1 MIDSH
6 KFRTLFITSDD
17 WLRRTRQAE
26 SPVKN
31 DHTAELMPTLV
42 SEEIYWNEGLV
53 DNDDLDYLDLD
64 LEVARIENRSDV
76 SLEMPASEEIH
87 LNKISGQEDIII
99 LESQIIK
106 KADAIEA
113 VEEIQITTS
122 TTTKRKLIC
131 ETCSKEL
138 PNKIS
143 LKRHQINQHKD
154 KPTVLKKAMGGKPD
168 VQVTNSTPHGRFVCD
183 TCSKVLPNETSLNR
197 HQKYHRK
204 DKSKCPLCT
213 KLFSHSSNLKR
224 HILMH
229 RSEKSLDCDKCP
241 KTFNQPAALYE
252 HMKDHRSDPSTTTK
266 ETLSSVKHYIMH
278 CEMCSEETESF
289 AMFAKH
295 MRKQHGITDRSQIK
309 PFKCEV
315 CAMHFASKQGMNRH
329 IDNIHENNRRNLRSR
344 DKNFLCN
351 TCGKNFFTN
360 FHLDVHIRS
369 HTGERPFKCQ
379 FCNKAFAQM
388 SGLKMHTFT
397 HTGERPFMCSKCPKT
412 FNQYGHVREHMMTHS
427 SDRPHVCPVCDRS
440 FRVKGNLTAHMLI
453 HSGKKPYTCE
463 HCGRRFRKST
473 LLLRHVE
480 KKHTT
485 TESTSGESKFS

>member
-1 MIDSH
+1 M
-6 KFRTLFITSDD
+6 FRKLFIASDA
-17 WLRRTRQAE
+17 WLRRAR
-26 SPVKN
+26 
-31 DHTAELMPTLV
+31 LV
-42 SEEIYWNEGLV
+42 EDPAKEDIVPEEIYWNEELV

-64 LEVARIENRSDV
+64 LVARIENRNVV
-76 SLEMPASEEIH
+76 SLKMQACDRDIV
-87 LNKISGQEDIII
+87 KI
-99 LESQIIK
+99 ESQVGTET
-106 KADAIEA
+106 DAKPITDN
-113 VEEIQITTS
+113 VEQTKIVAT
-122 TTTKRKLIC
+122 TTTKRQLMSD
-131 ETCSKEL
+131 TCSKEL
-138 PNKIS
+138 PTELS
-143 LKRHQINQHKD
+143 LKRRQIINQNNEQRIQKE
-154 KPTVLKKAMGGKPD
+154 AD
-168 VQVTNSTPHGRFVCD
+168 VVSLVNLNTEVSNSVTKSQFVCD
-183 TCSKVLPNETSLNR
+183 KCSKELPNESSLRR
-197 HQKYHRK
+197 HQTCHRR
-204 DKSKCPLCT
+204 DKSKCPLCS

-224 HILMH
+224 HILKH
-229 RSEKSLDCDKCP
+229 KSESLICDKCP
-241 KTFNQPAALYE
+241 KTFSKPNALYD
-252 HMKDHRSDPSTTTK
+252 HMKVHRREPFTTS
-266 ETLSSVKHYIMH
+266 EGTLSNIKHYVMQ

-289 AMFAKH
+289 ATFAKH

-329 IDNIHENNRRNLRSR
+329 IDNIHENNRRNLRCR

-351 TCGKNFFTN
+351 TCGKNFYTN

-379 FCNKAFAQM
+379 FCDKAFAQM

-427 SDRPHVCPVCDRS
+427 SDRPHVCAVCDRS

-480 KKHTT
+480 KKHVALNTT
-485 TESTSGESKFS
+485 TETTR